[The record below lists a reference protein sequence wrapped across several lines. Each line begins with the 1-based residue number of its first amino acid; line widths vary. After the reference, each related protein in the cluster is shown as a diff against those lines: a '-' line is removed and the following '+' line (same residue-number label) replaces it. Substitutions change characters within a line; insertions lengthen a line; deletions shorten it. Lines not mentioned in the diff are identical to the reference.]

1 MKIVNIFEVGKWHL
15 SETFIYA
22 SGKPYT
28 EPVGLEPVELPFG
41 GTINRVVAGTKNS
54 SRLPD
59 YHRLDLALN
68 REVPFGDSAGGIF
81 SLTLFN
87 VYSRQ
92 NTWYKEFNVVEGEIV
107 ENNILLMGLTFN
119 ASLSVKF

>member
-1 MKIVNIFEVGKWHL
+1 MKIVSIFQVGKWHV

-41 GTINRVVAGTKNS
+41 GTIDRVVAGPKNGG
-54 SRLPD
+54 RLPD

-68 REVPFGDSAGGIF
+68 REVPLGARGMGLL

-87 VYSRQ
+87 AYDRQ
-92 NTWYKEFNVVEGEIV
+92 NIWYKEFNVVEGEIV
-107 ENNILLMGLTFN
+107 ENNIQLMGLTFN
-119 ASLSVKF
+119 VSFGVKF